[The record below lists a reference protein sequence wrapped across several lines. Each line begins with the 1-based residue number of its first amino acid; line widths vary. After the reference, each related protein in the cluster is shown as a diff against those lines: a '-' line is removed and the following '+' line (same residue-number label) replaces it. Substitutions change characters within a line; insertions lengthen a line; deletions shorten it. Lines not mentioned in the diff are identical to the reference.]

1 MIDEIRVSKIIMV
14 Y

>member
-1 MIDEIRVSKIIMV
+1 MIDEIRTI